1 VPDVLRPM
9 RDSAAELDRVD
20 ELLTLAYET
29 TSRRRLLELYLATQP
44 DGWFVIEQDGVL
56 VAVAGC
62 VSYGPFCWLGLVGTH
77 PAARGRGLAT
87 RISQHLV
94 EWSRAHGCA
103 TIALDASDL
112 GRPVY
117 ERLGFE
123 TVGWTVELSGP
134 PVEGPQAAREDD
146 VDVDELLAL
155 DTAVFGADRGALLR
169 GFARGQRDGAAVL
182 RDASGRA
189 TGYLFAGERLIGPGL
204 ASDAEGAA
212 QLVRALVALP
222 GERRIQV
229 PAESAF
235 HETLLQL
242 GLVEQRRLA
251 HMRLGDLTLPGR
263 RELLIAQ
270 LSFATG

>member
-1 VPDVLRPM
+1 M
-9 RDSAAELDRVD
+9 RASAAELDRVD
-20 ELLTLAYET
+20 ELLTVAYGT
-29 TSRRRLLELYLATQP
+29 VSRRRALELYLSVQP
-44 DGWFVIEQDGVL
+44 DGWFVIEQGAAL

-62 VSYGPFCWLGLVGTH
+62 VAYGPFCWLGLVGTH

-94 EWSRAHGCA
+94 EWSRARGCS

-123 TVGWTVELSGP
+123 TVGFTVELAGSPGD
-134 PVEGPQAAREDD
+134 GPQATREDD
-146 VDVDELLAL
+146 VDVGELVAL

-169 GFARGQRDGAAVL
+169 GFAREGRQEAAVL
-182 RDASGRA
+182 RDGAGDV
-189 TGYLFAGERLIGPGL
+189 TGYLFASERLIGPGL
-204 ASDAEGAA
+204 APDAEGAA
-212 QLVRALVALP
+212 RLVRALP
-222 GERRIQV
+222 GERRLQV
-229 PAESAF
+229 PAESA
-235 HETLLQL
+235 HLETLLQL

-251 HMRLGDLTLPGR
+251 HMRLGDLTLPGQR
-263 RELLIAQ
+263 DRLLGQ